1 MGKILYFAQKGLI
14 LDKTKKKLLVVKYD
28 DAKYTPQVKG
38 KYGFPGG
45 KLDFDE
51 DNLDLSFVREV
62 REETGITIKPG
73 IPFFVY
79 SWKYTRDE
87 DLVRIVAVARLGEY
101 KTGELAVEQKEEKE
115 TKLNLPEWL
124 DINRIIVEDFV
135 ADEHLALKKF
145 LEIYKTL

>member
-1 MGKILYFAQKGLI
+1 MGKILYFAQKGLV
-14 LDKTKKKLLVVKYD
+14 LNETKKKILVVKYA

-51 DNLDLSFVREV
+51 TDLDESFVREV
-62 REETGITIKPG
+62 REETGVTINPG

-79 SWKYTRDE
+79 SWKYVRNG

-101 KTGELAVEQKEEKE
+101 KTGELTIEQKEEKE

-124 DINRIIVEDFV
+124 DINSIVVADFV
-135 ADEHLALKKF
+135 ADEHLALKRF
-145 LEIYKTL
+145 LEIYKNL